1 MADTKTRS
9 RGNDTYLELVRRCPL
24 RPIRS
29 EAELDRAIVMINE
42 LIDRDQLD
50 GDEEDYLDV
59 LGDLVER
66 YEDKAHPILTDDL
79 TESEMLQHLIEAKG
93 VKQVEVVRS
102 TGIAESTLSEVLAG
116 KRRLTRWQMLK
127 LAEYFHVGPAVFLTC
142 PESKP
147 SRARKP
153 SRRSA
158 SA

>member
-1 MADTKTRS
+1 MITR
-9 RGNDTYLELVRRCPL
+9 
-24 RPIRS
+24 RS

-116 KRRLTRWQMLK
+116 KRRLTRWQMPWKGMTLPCR
-127 LAEYFHVGPAVFLTC
+127 LVSLMATGWPRPTRPAPPGSTPTTCGGSSGPWRC
-142 PESKP
+142 GS
-147 SRARKP
+147 
-153 SRRSA
+153 
-158 SA
+158 